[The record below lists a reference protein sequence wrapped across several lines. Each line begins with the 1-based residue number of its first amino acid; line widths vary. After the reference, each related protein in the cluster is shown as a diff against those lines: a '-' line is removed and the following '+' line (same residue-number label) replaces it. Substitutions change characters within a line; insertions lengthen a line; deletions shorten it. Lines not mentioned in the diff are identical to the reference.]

1 MVRSCCN
8 SQTTDQILKI
18 FNDYKSTLQL
28 RASKKINALK
38 AVFEQYHDIDLE
50 KFKDDKVNIH
60 IQQGI
65 VQQMR
70 QIKITI
76 YNIAKSMATCGR
88 TILNYVSG
96 MLCLGCLPDW
106 RWEKYVLYN
115 DSNLQLSKEEFD
127 PEKSLN
133 FTIDLINDPLQLSV
147 FVGRQICEDLYSNC
161 KPIMEEFNQFTNN
174 SALAVGGFA
183 DEITNNQW
191 NFNTF
196 NSSVKM
202 SIRKQTETDVRNL
215 SRRNVSWIKPTG
227 SVTGVDTKTVPT
239 YTPSNDQIAMSD
251 FKSSLRSLGSEYP
264 YDPSSYYNF
273 NPSINFEDPIIM
285 NDQMCQLMT
294 QSFSCVFCSG
304 SNRNAS
310 CDKVE
315 NLYYSIESET
325 DRQYR
330 DFSAYFFQ
338 VKVVYLVYRNDS
350 SNDEIVRKL
359 LFPPFREAEIYIE
372 LQGKSWEFRKNY
384 FQVLESNI
392 MGQYKTFDS
401 VRNGQ
406 DEFRIWNDEYW
417 MNFIYSPALTQGSV
431 FFNSLKNK
439 INTSNTT
446 YAFICSLEGVCSLCQ
461 NGVCSNATG
470 YQPYCEDCHFSNVR
484 IESNC
489 ENNGC
494 ITCLYIGGGTL
505 PYNDT
510 DIEEDD
516 QDDEPMDKCYIRA
529 NNPFYDSN
537 ETNYYAPFYRE
548 SDEEKYG
555 LMENLFDLNNEAD
568 IPWNIAQIG
577 EWFYKIPG
585 SEYFSVVN
593 VMPVQTGIVIPN
605 TTNCTHYDYLL
616 PCELNNPINQCKRWL
631 CNFLIDGFFPN
642 FKILYDPQNKND
654 TDLDQVFENSSAFD
668 YNLYTTMQSGQSGSN
683 WNLSYGSP
691 DPNQNATYYDV
702 AYWGP
707 ATTSDL
713 NLQVTIAGI
722 TENTDIIRFVNE
734 DEKDISSKRLL
745 FIRLILVMTLVL
757 FLIN

>member
-1 MVRSCCN
+1 L
-8 SQTTDQILKI
+8 QI
-18 FNDYKSTLQL
+18 
-28 RASKKINALK
+28 RASKKIEALK

-50 KFKDDKVNIH
+50 KFKTDKVNIH

-65 VQQMR
+65 IQQMR

-115 DSNLQLSKEEFD
+115 DSNQQLSKEQFN
-127 PEKSLN
+127 PEQALN
-133 FTIDLINDPLQLSV
+133 FTFDLINDPLQLSV
-147 FVGRQICEDLYSNC
+147 LVGRQICEDLYSNC

-196 NSSVKM
+196 NSSLKM

-227 SVTGVDTKTVPT
+227 SETGVDTKTVPT

-304 SNRNAS
+304 ANRNVS

-315 NLYYSIESET
+315 KVYYSIESET

-338 VKVVYLVYRNDS
+338 VKVVYLVYKNDS

-372 LQGKSWEFRKNY
+372 LHGKSWEFRKNY

-392 MGQYKTFDS
+392 ERQYQTFTRVKS
-401 VRNGQ
+401 GQ
-406 DEFRIWNDEYW
+406 DEFKIWNDEYW
-417 MNFIYSPALTQGSV
+417 MNFIYSPALTQGAV
-431 FFNSLKNK
+431 FFNSLKMK
-439 INTSNTT
+439 FNTLSNYFLT
-446 YAFICSLEGVCSLCQ
+446 CSLEGVCSLCQ
-461 NGVCSNATG
+461 DNVCFNATG
-470 YQPYCEDCHFSNVR
+470 YQSYCEDCHFSNVR

-516 QDDEPMDKCYIRA
+516 QDDEPMDKCYIRT

-568 IPWNIAQIG
+568 VPWNIAQIG
-577 EWFYKIPG
+577 QWFYKIPG

-593 VMPVQTGIVIPN
+593 VMPVQTGIIIPN

-642 FKILYDPQNKND
+642 FKIIYDPQNKND
-654 TDLDQVFENSSAFD
+654 TNLDHIFENSSVFD
-668 YNLYTTMQSGQSGSN
+668 YNLYMTMQSQQSESD

-734 DEKDISSKRLL
+734 DEKDISLKKLV
-745 FIRLILVMTLVL
+745 FIRLILIMLSLVL